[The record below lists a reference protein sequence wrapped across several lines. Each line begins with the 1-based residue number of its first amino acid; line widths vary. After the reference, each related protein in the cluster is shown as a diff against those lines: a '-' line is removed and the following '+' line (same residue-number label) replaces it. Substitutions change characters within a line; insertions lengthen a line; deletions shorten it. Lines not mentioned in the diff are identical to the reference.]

1 MNVSRNIEI
10 DIRDAIKKSYGF
22 VANPRYSPAHNAS
35 ILLTLM
41 PSWHYFF

>member
-22 VANPRYSPAHNAS
+22 VANPRYSPTHNAS

-41 PSWHYFF
+41 PS